1 LNATIVAGNH
11 DWAVIGKLD
20 TSFFNVY
27 ARQAVEW
34 TRSHLDRDDLH
45 FLEDLPL
52 VEEVDD
58 WATLV
63 HATLDQ
69 PEVFDYIQTYYDAH
83 RSLRALRNQVCFMG
97 HSHVPMA
104 FLEGDHLVHTNA
116 ESLRLKGIAKA
127 LINVGSVGQ
136 PRDENPKTA
145 FATYDSDEEVYTLFR
160 EAYDSERTGAKIRGA
175 GLPAILGERLLY
187 GR

>member
-1 LNATIVAGNH
+1 
-11 DWAVIGKLD
+11 
-20 TSFFNVY
+20 
-27 ARQAVEW
+27 
-34 TRSHLDRDDLH
+34 
-45 FLEDLPL
+45 
-52 VEEVDD
+52 
-58 WATLV
+58 
-63 HATLDQ
+63 
-69 PEVFDYIQTYYDAH
+69 
-83 RSLRALRNQVCFMG
+83 
-97 HSHVPMA
+97 MA

-145 FATYDSDEEVYTLFR
+145 FAIYDSDEEVYTLFR